1 MANHFKQETYYKT
14 IHSMN
19 KIRMGLFLF
28 YVASLSTAYKI
39 FLKEQLITH
48 FIAVFIFGFTA
59 IFFYF
64 RSKIRDFH
72 PLIPFSLLVLDI
84 TLINFLNAY
93 DATFGKIYASGIVKN
108 PALFS
113 LYFFAIFYSSF
124 LLHKKFVLLCGFYSA
139 LGNLVLIFVAYQSGL
154 SFSDDPN
161 LFNNVGYTSLSV
173 EIVKCLF
180 LISFSHMIS
189 TLMDILQTT
198 IAKTNDSIQLTDQTN
213 QTLESQKRDILETS
227 KTLNT
232 TMLEWSKKITS
243 FLSDIQQQVEQ
254 IKKVNSF
261 LEEFTISQEK
271 IAKLSVEQSK
281 DSDELNDLSLNAEEK
296 RILAIEKNQE
306 LAKNLDL
313 IQENGHKI
321 RNSLTE
327 NQQSGD
333 KLNQFFNKL
342 SEVTSVISEISEKT
356 NLLSL
361 NASIEAARA
370 GEAGKGF
377 AVVASEV
384 GKLADYSSENA
395 KEISSIVKES
405 RKVILD
411 SDQTREKVSNS
422 VENQFKQLDKISFII
437 QDITTFN
444 NTLKKTNETYISSLK
459 QFKSNADL
467 LSERVKVNFQ
477 NTLEVKNS
485 LGNISGKIL
494 YISDELRN
502 MESDLKNIQNVSNK
516 LEDLASK

>member
-1 MANHFKQETYYKT
+1 
-14 IHSMN
+14 
-19 KIRMGLFLF
+19 
-28 YVASLSTAYKI
+28 
-39 FLKEQLITH
+39 
-48 FIAVFIFGFTA
+48 
-59 IFFYF
+59 
-64 RSKIRDFH
+64 
-72 PLIPFSLLVLDI
+72 
-84 TLINFLNAY
+84 
-93 DATFGKIYASGIVKN
+93 
-108 PALFS
+108 
-113 LYFFAIFYSSF
+113 
-124 LLHKKFVLLCGFYSA
+124 
-139 LGNLVLIFVAYQSGL
+139 
-154 SFSDDPN
+154 
-161 LFNNVGYTSLSV
+161 
-173 EIVKCLF
+173 
-180 LISFSHMIS
+180 
-189 TLMDILQTT
+189 
-198 IAKTNDSIQLTDQTN
+198 
-213 QTLESQKRDILETS
+213 
-227 KTLNT
+227 
-232 TMLEWSKKITS
+232 
-243 FLSDIQQQVEQ
+243 QQQVEQ